1 MDGVLI
7 QSEKFYSSRRKKF
20 FEMKNIP
27 YNSKLN
33 LVGSNEKEVWEKLV
47 PENDLLREKLKLE
60 YRLYRTKNPVPFEH
74 LVTEGALSIFKEL
87 NKRGLKLAI
96 ASSSNKNSIEKVIE
110 VIKIREYIDYYISG
124 EECEEHKPNPE
135 IYLKV
140 LEKLEIDAESA
151 IVIEDSQVGI
161 DAAKKANIKVYAYYQ
176 KELDQKDADLLI
188 YKLNDILTYI

>member
-7 QSEKFYSSRRKKF
+7 QSEEFYSRRRKKF

-47 PENDLLREKLKLE
+47 PGNNLLREKLKLE
-60 YRLYRTKNPVPFEH
+60 YRLYRTKNPVPFERF
-74 LVTEGALSIFKEL
+74 VTEGALSVFKEL
-87 NKRGLKLAI
+87 NKRGIKLAI
-96 ASSSNKNSIEKVIE
+96 ASSSDKNSIEKAIE

-140 LEKLEIDAESA
+140 LEKLEIDAEST
-151 IVIEDSQVGI
+151 IVIEDSPIGI
-161 DAAKKANIKVYAYYQ
+161 EAAKKANIKVYGYYQ

-188 YKLNDILTYI
+188 HKLTDILDHI